1 MSLNLDYNESN
12 YQEAIRIMGLLNELK
27 TNSLR
32 TNDLDKS
39 KYGYLLEE
47 RGSVIIPKAILHRS
61 TTNVEFLLKEFNLND

>member
-1 MSLNLDYNESN
+1 MSLNLNYNESN

-47 RGSVIIPKAILHRS
+47 RGSVIIPKA
-61 TTNVEFLLKEFNLND
+61 TDPLLMLNSY